1 MNIPLALAH
10 IDRLRDMLRD
20 AADED
25 ERLWLDALEG
35 ETDVFEI
42 VRALLNAIE
51 EDEGHHASLTGQM
64 ADRKERR
71 DRCEMRIERR
81 KAAVAM
87 IMKAA
92 KLATLPLAEATVS
105 LRTLPAKIAINNAA
119 AVPEEY
125 TKPNPRPDL
134 DKIKVAFSPSTDALP
149 NWLRIEPARPSLTIR
164 RK

>member
-10 IDRLRDMLRD
+10 VDRLKEMLRD
-20 AADED
+20 APDED

-51 EDEGHHASLTGQM
+51 EDEGHHAALTGQM

-71 DRCEMRIERR
+71 DRCEARIERR
-81 KAAVAM
+81 KAAVVM
-87 IMKAA
+87 TMKAA
-92 KLATLPLAEATVS
+92 RLTTLPLAEATVS
-105 LRTLPAKIAINNAA
+105 LRTIPAKIAINDAD
-119 AVPEEY
+119 AVPEEF
-125 TKPNPRPDL
+125 TKPNPKPDM
-134 DKIKVAFSPSTDALP
+134 DVIKSAFKTGDVLP
-149 NWLRIEPARPSLTIR
+149 NWLRVDPERPSLTVR

>member
-10 IDRLRDMLRD
+10 IDRLKDILRD
-20 AADED
+20 APDED

-51 EDEGHHASLTGQM
+51 EDEGHHAALTGQM

-71 DRCEMRIERR
+71 DRCEIRIERR

-92 KLATLPLAEATVS
+92 RLSTLPLAEATVS
-105 LRTLPAKIAINNAA
+105 LRILPAKIAVNDPA

-125 TKPNPRPDL
+125 TKPSPRPDM
-134 DKIKVAFSPSTDALP
+134 DAIKNAFKPGDALP
-149 NWLRIEPARPSLTIR
+149 NWLRIDPERPSLTIR